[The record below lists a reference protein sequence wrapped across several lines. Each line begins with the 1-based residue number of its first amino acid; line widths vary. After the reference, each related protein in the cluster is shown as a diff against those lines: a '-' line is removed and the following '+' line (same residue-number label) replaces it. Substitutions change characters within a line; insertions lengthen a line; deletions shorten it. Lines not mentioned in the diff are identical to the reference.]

1 MSSKKRPVAVVP
13 LGEVPEI
20 ALKVIAAH
28 ISAYFNL
35 SVQILPPTEHPE
47 YAFDKRRFQYNAG
60 IIIKAFESQRFAN
73 YDKVIGV
80 LNLDLFIPIFTHV
93 FGEAKQGG
101 KFALVSMFRLRKNP
115 DGSPSPSALIYER
128 TAKVALHE
136 LGHLFNLLHCQEKNC
151 LMHFSGG
158 IQDLDKTSIYLCRY
172 CATFLE
178 DRGLGRSDKKE
189 SLKQPDKILLDLLGS
204 EKRFRQ

>member
-1 MSSKKRPVAVVP
+1 MSSKKRLVGVVP

-28 ISAYFNL
+28 ISGYFNL
-35 SVQILPPTEHPE
+35 SVQILPPLEHPE
-47 YAFDKRRFQYNAG
+47 YALDERRFQYNAG
-60 IIIKAFESQRFAN
+60 IILKEFESKRFKD

-101 KFALVSMFRLRKNP
+101 KFALVSLFRLRKNP
-115 DGSPSPSALIYER
+115 DGSPSSSSLTYER
-128 TAKVALHE
+128 AAKVALHE
-136 LGHLFNLLHCQEKNC
+136 LGHLFNLLHCREKKC

-158 IQDLDKTSIYLCRY
+158 IQDLDETPIYLCRY
-172 CATFLE
+172 CSTFLK
-178 DRGLGRSDKKE
+178 DRLFRQSDNEE
-189 SLKQPDKILLDLLGS
+189 SLKKLDKIPLNLLS
-204 EKRFRQ
+204 SKERFRQ

>member
-1 MSSKKRPVAVVP
+1 MSLKKRPVGVVS

-28 ISAYFNL
+28 ISGYFNL
-35 SVQILPPTEHPE
+35 SVQILPPLEHPE

-60 IIIKAFESQRFAN
+60 IIIKAFESKRFTD

-80 LNLDLFIPIFTHV
+80 LNADLFIPIFTHV

-101 KFALVSMFRLRKNP
+101 KFALVSMFRLGKDP
-115 DGSPSPSALIYER
+115 DGSPSPSSLIYER
-128 TAKVALHE
+128 AAKVALHE
-136 LGHLFNLLHCQEKNC
+136 LGHLFNLLHCREKKC

-158 IQDLDKTSIYLCRY
+158 IQDLDETPIYLCRY
-172 CATFLE
+172 CSTFFK
-178 DRGLGRSDKKE
+178 DRLLRRSDKKE
-189 SLKQPDKILLDLLGS
+189 SLKQPDKISLGLLS
-204 EKRFRQ
+204 SKERFRQ